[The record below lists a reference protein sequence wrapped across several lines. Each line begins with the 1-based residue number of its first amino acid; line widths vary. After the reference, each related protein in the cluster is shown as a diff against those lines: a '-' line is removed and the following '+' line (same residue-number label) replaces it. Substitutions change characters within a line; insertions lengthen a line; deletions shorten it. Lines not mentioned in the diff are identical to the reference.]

1 MADKTNFA
9 SQIAGGLVL
18 VVTFILILVYFYQ
31 ILFLKMS

>member
-1 MADKTNFA
+1 MADKTKFA
-9 SQIAGGLVL
+9 SQIIGGLVL